1 MISLIR
7 TQLMNNVS
15 HLLVSLFLGAGE
27 ITLPLIGVNAA
38 VISDFLLL
46 LRTGSLVR
54 CRDKF
59 CSSLHLE

>member
-1 MISLIR
+1 
-7 TQLMNNVS
+7 MNNVS
-15 HLLVSLFLGAGE
+15 HLLVSLSLGAGE